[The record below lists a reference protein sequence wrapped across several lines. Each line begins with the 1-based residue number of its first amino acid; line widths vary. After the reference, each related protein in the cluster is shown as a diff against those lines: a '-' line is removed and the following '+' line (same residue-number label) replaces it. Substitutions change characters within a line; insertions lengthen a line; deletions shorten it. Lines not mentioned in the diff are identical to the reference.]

1 MRLPTRIADAVAAV
15 LGRLLVAVV
24 VVIVLAPIVLTVVL
38 SFSADASIRFPPTSW
53 GFDNYVTLATSA
65 VWLESLWLSVRL
77 AVVAALIAFLVS
89 LGALYAITRSRM
101 PLRSW
106 LEQGSILSILIPITA
121 FAVALYTVFVQFGML
136 GSFWGMA
143 IAHAT
148 LAIPFVMIIGGIAFR
163 AQPIELELVA
173 ITLGASR
180 FRAWAGITL
189 RLAAPS
195 LFGGFI
201 MAFLA
206 SFEEAVLISFL
217 GGPELLTL
225 PKRILD
231 ALQWGSEPVVTAI
244 ATVIVVVISVAL
256 ALPMALSRGK
266 ESR

>member
-1 MRLPTRIADAVAAV
+1 MRLSTRIADAIGAV
-15 LGRLLVAVV
+15 LGKALLVAVIV
-24 VVIVLAPIVLTVVL
+24 VVLAPIVLTVVL
-38 SFSADASIRFPPTSW
+38 SFSADSSIRFPPTSW
-53 GFDNYVTLATSA
+53 GVDNYVTLATSS
-65 VWLESLWLSVRL
+65 VWLDSLWLSVRL
-77 AVVAALIAFLVS
+77 AAAAALIAFVVC

-106 LEQGSILSILIPITA
+106 LEQASIVSIIIPITA
-121 FAVALYTVFVQFGML
+121 FAVALYTVFVQFDLL
-136 GSFWGMA
+136 GTFWGMA

-163 AQPIELELVA
+163 SLPIELELVA

-180 FRAWAGITL
+180 FRAWVGITL

-195 LFGGFI
+195 LLGGFV

-217 GGPELLTL
+217 GGPGLLTL

-244 ATVIVVVISVAL
+244 ATVIVVISVAL
-256 ALPMALSRGK
+256 ALPLALSRGK
-266 ESR
+266 ERR